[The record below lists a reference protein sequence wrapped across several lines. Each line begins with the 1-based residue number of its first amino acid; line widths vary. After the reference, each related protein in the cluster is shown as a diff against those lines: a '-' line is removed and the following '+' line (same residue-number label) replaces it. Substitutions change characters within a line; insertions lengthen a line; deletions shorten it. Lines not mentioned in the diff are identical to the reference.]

1 MISVA
6 QPSRQTR
13 HLELFLPS
21 QCANGI
27 RANYCG
33 VRVLRSLDGALAGFI
48 AEPSWPTEAYM
59 LFAALVLS

>member
-21 QCANGI
+21 PCANGI

-33 VRVLRSLDGALAGFI
+33 VRMLRDLHGALAGFI
-48 AEPSWPTEAYM
+48 AEPNWPTEAYM
-59 LFAALVLS
+59 LFAVLFL